1 MTTLIFSLL
10 IGAAANPTFIVLSAP
25 WLSTYFCCRRHS
37 AILFSLLI
45 GAADPKFSSSSTMF
59 FCFILL
65 VRGVVSLKTFMVF
78 PELGMLTSF
87 FTQCNF

>member
-1 MTTLIFSLL
+1 MASAIFSLL
-10 IGAAANPTFIVLSAP
+10 IGAAE
-25 WLSTYFCCRRHS
+25 
-37 AILFSLLI
+37 
-45 GAADPKFSSSSTMF
+45 PKFSSSSAMF